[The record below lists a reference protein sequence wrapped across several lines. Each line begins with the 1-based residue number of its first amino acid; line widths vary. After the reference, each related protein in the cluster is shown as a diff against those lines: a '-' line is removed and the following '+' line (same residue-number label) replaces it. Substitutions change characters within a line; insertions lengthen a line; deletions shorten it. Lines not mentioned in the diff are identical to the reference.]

1 MLFSNATRS
10 LASKTIVAVPA
21 TPSALLKSSLKNQV
35 RTLSSTPPMI
45 SNPHNREFKRTI
57 HKGSRLQYDA
67 APSFFPEQQQQVTSF
82 QSRRENDDSASYT
95 NPLVNRFLITAEVT
109 VSKIF
114 PAGFGWQASSILASD
129 HLGYS
134 SDTMAFALT
143 TGLGDAIGVLA
154 GHVAYFSLK
163 KAYLE
168 QTADS
173 SESNSIDMERETQTG
188 ILLGTAALC
197 SGTAWQPIVDTLQSL
212 QLPFL
217 QVFGGTWIGCGTAFY
232 FGLRLGR
239 TVLSGFFPHIHYP
252 TFENGRTDKSLSAA
266 IGGATGFFVGTDV
279 GYLPGQN
286 FLGGVV
292 GIADGTSSLVGCGL
306 AGSAT
311 SLGFVTA
318 QSTLNA
324 VYPRGRLWNDGK

>member
-1 MLFSNATRS
+1 MLLSNATRS
-10 LASKTIVAVPA
+10 LSSTTTITTSLFHPF
-21 TPSALLKSSLKNQV
+21 KSSLQNQV
-35 RTLSSTPPMI
+35 RSLSSTPPLI
-45 SNPHNREFKRTI
+45 SKPHSREFKRTI

-67 APSFFPEQQQQVTSF
+67 APSFFPEQQHQITSF
-82 QSRRENDDSASYT
+82 QSRRENDDGTSSTYT

-109 VSKIF
+109 ISKIF

-163 KAYLE
+163 KAHF
-168 QTADS
+168 DP
-173 SESNSIDMERETQTG
+173 SIDMERESQTG
-188 ILLGTAALC
+188 LLLGTAALC
-197 SGTAWQPIVDTLQSL
+197 SGTAWQPIVNALQSL
-212 QLPFL
+212 ELSFL

-239 TVLSGFFPHIHYP
+239 TVLSGFFPHVHYP

-266 IGGATGFFVGTDV
+266 IGGATGFFVGTDM

-286 FLGGVV
+286 FLGGAV
-292 GIADGTSSLVGCGL
+292 GIADGTSNLAGCGL

-324 VYPRGRLWNDGK
+324 VYPSGRLWNDGK